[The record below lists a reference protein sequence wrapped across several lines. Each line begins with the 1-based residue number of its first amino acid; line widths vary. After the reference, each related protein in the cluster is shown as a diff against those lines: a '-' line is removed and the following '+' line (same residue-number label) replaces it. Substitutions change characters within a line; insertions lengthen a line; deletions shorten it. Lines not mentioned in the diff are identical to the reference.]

1 MSLPKY
7 IETNWCSKGK
17 AVLSFVSN
25 GKHVKENDTAV
36 YLSTL
41 YIKEFEEKTK
51 LPDEEC
57 EIDDLNTASNNTEII
72 NQEQVSP
79 PGISSELWQ
88 DWLVHW
94 EHWKEIY
101 IPLAW
106 VEKHRSVCTPEYVS
120 WHDDYLNDFPGVLPC
135 IQEGLDI
142 QKKTQTPDSEK
153 MENGVIADN
162 EKDDIT
168 VKDTEDDWERINSED
183 VEEKSMDEETVINSS
198 NKNLEKALEKP
209 EMDREYEKFSNQ
221 RYWIHFWIF
230 LNSAGIENNEELSTY
245 FMTMAKYEI
254 KNTSPKLN
262 VYNNDAEQND
272 SLENSEALSNSVE
285 EMNSNQFEDL
295 IKLDVKNEEG
305 DLSKNIENNDENKLE
320 LHMDEILTADSIHS
334 EIIENNCTDID
345 TNLDK
350 GTKSLP
356 DVYDSSGNENILS
369 EDCETKSNTNAHDEG
384 KNGND
389 NMLQGDIE
397 TNVNSHNDS
406 QNGNKDT
413 EDDLKSNE
421 NNQITEFEDQLSPRG
436 QKRHMEENI
445 NEDKEFLSKMLVDIE
460 SESKKS
466 KKNQMNQ
473 RLSNGMSWAMK
484 YIVKESNEPV
494 CPFKVADISQD
505 EQITSEQNILP
516 EDTSTERENVYPE
529 VKDTNVNSSSL
540 ITSSNKVDGS
550 YSKDEKDLINTD
562 SKNENIISSGDQPK
576 SPKKKGKKSKN
587 KSKKTDSA
595 VEKAQPWWWF
605 RMGRSVNNLFYW
617 CTSRIFRIMVSRI
630 EGIVSLIF
638 PAWLQRAIT
647 FGSAWRAVEKPTSML
662 NKWIRA
668 STSKPSAS
676 NTIIM
681 DPNLYLNYFSNAVDE
696 RMQRTVYQS
705 VDVEEDN
712 VFINTLQLD
721 QYEESLDEDDDE
733 SWTRTHVVFDEDGNP
748 QTVSTVNSGN
758 NYEEQEQR
766 IVVKKASDT
775 WKEML
780 QGHQALEYSIAKN
793 AAAHLPRELQKYY
806 AQRYRLFL
814 KFDLGI
820 KMDEESWYS
829 VTPEMIA
836 AHHAYRCSCDVV
848 VDAFCGSGGNS
859 IQLAYTCNQVIAVDI
874 DPKKIE
880 LARHNAEV
888 YGVADQIQFIVGDF
902 FELAPTLKANVVYLS
917 PPWGGVKYLYENIYN
932 VSAMG
937 GCMEARKLMDA
948 ARTITDNIAL
958 YLPRTSDLYQVISLA
973 GAGGSVDIESNMMGR
988 KKKAITAY
996 YGDLVNTDL
1005 CQVNTDL
1012 CQEHSEN

>member
-17 AVLSFVSN
+17 AVLSFVSD
-25 GKHVKENDTAV
+25 GQHVKENDTAV
-36 YLSTL
+36 FLSAL
-41 YIKEFEEKTK
+41 YIKEYEEKPK
-51 LPDEEC
+51 LHDEES
-57 EIDDLNTASNNTEII
+57 EIEDIDTNCDNPEVT
-72 NQEQVSP
+72 NQDQISP
-79 PGISSELWQ
+79 PGISNELYQ

-106 VEKHRSVCTPEYVS
+106 VEKHRPVCTPEYVS

-142 QKKTQTPDSEK
+142 QNKTPQTSDSEK
-153 MENGVIADN
+153 MENGITADN
-162 EKDDIT
+162 ENDALT
-168 VKDTEDDWERINSED
+168 VKDTEDDWERINSEE
-183 VEEKSMDEETVINSS
+183 VEEKPMDDDNTVKNSS
-198 NKNLEKALEKP
+198 HENVEKSSEKP
-209 EMDREYEKFSNQ
+209 KMDKEYEKFSSD
-221 RYWIHFWIF
+221 RYWIHLWIF

-245 FMTMAKYEI
+245 FLTMAKYEI
-254 KNTSPKLN
+254 KNTGPKID
-262 VYNNDAEQND
+262 VYNNDAEKIN
-272 SLENSEALSNSVE
+272 SLENSEAVSNSLE
-285 EMNSNQFEDL
+285 EVDSNQFENVSKIDL
-295 IKLDVKNEEG
+295 KNEEE
-305 DLSKNIENNDENKLE
+305 DFSKIIENVDENKLE
-320 LHMDEILTADSIHS
+320 MHLDESLTADSIQS
-334 EIIENNCTDID
+334 EKIENNCTEMD
-345 TNLDK
+345 TNVNEN
-350 GTKSLP
+350 TKKSP
-356 DVYDSSGNENILS
+356 DVYDNSGKDNILS
-369 EDCETKSNTNAHDEG
+369 GDCETDSNTNSHDED

-389 NMLQGDIE
+389 NILLEDFE
-397 TNVNSHNDS
+397 TNVNSHSDI
-406 QNGNKDT
+406 QIENKDT
-413 EDDLKSNE
+413 EDDFKSNE
-421 NNQITEFEDQLSPRG
+421 NDQTTEYESKLSPRG

-445 NEDKEFLSKMLVDIE
+445 NADKEFLSKMMVDIE

-473 RLSNGMSWAMK
+473 KLSNGMSWAMK
-484 YIVKESNEPV
+484 YIVKESNESV
-494 CPFKVADISQD
+494 CPFKVGEISQD
-505 EQITSEQNILP
+505 EKLTSEQNKIPKDALI
-516 EDTSTERENVYPE
+516 ESANVCSD
-529 VKDTNVNSSSL
+529 VKDTNVESSS
-540 ITSSNKVDGS
+540 INTTNESSNKVDGT
-550 YSKDEKDLINTD
+550 YSKDEKDIINTG
-562 SKNENIISSGDQPK
+562 SKNEKITPSGDNQK

-587 KSKKTDSA
+587 KSKKAEST
-595 VEKAQPWWWF
+595 VEKVQPWWWF
-605 RMGRSVNNLFYW
+605 RIGRSVNNLFYW
-617 CTSRIFRIMVSRI
+617 CTSKIFRIMVSSI
-630 EGIVSLIF
+630 EGIVSFIF
-638 PAWLQRAIT
+638 PGWLQRAIT
-647 FGSAWRAVEKPTSML
+647 FGSAWRVVEKPTLML
-662 NKWIRA
+662 NKWIKA

-676 NTIIM
+676 RSIIM
-681 DPNLYLNYFSNAVDE
+681 YPNLYLNSFSNAVDE
-696 RMQRTVYQS
+696 RMNRTVYQS

-733 SWTRTHVVFDEDGNP
+733 SWTRTHVTFDEDGNP

-758 NYEEQEQR
+758 NHEDER
-766 IVVKKASDT
+766 VIVKTASET
-775 WKEML
+775 WKEMI
-780 QGHQALEYSIAKN
+780 QGHQALEYSINKD
-793 AAAHLPRELQKYY
+793 AATHLPRELQKYY

-814 KFDLGI
+814 KFDQGI

-836 AHHAYRCSCDVV
+836 AHHAYRCSADVV

-880 LARHNAEV
+880 LARHNAKV

-902 FELAPTLKANVVYLS
+902 FELAPTLKADVVYLS

-937 GCMEARKLMDA
+937 GCLEAKKLMDA

-996 YGDLVNTDL
+996 YGGLVNTDL
-1005 CQVNTDL
+1005 GQDL
-1012 CQEHSEN
+1012 CEK